1 MMQLASCTDSKAFN
15 NALAKMEQSLTIRQ
29 SIEVAPLI
37 AKQGDKREV
46 IKEIIRV
53 IEFFLTITGKELE
66 QFQIIVLAG
75 DLYEKFRTD
84 TLEDV
89 VLMFKMARM
98 GDFGKVFKFDTF
110 TVMDWANTY
119 LDRKSEERERLIMM
133 RKERQVKSEKKE
145 AGGKYFHELPQE
157 LQEKFNAI
165 GKPTPQAFLTPKIT
179 AELTQEKHKRE
190 IQRLIDTEQEE
201 I

>member
-1 MMQLASCTDSKAFN
+1 
-15 NALAKMEQSLTIRQ
+15 MEQTLSIRQ
-29 SIEVAPLI
+29 SIETAPLI

-110 TVMDWANTY
+110 TVMDWANAY

-133 RKERQVKSEKKE
+133 RKERQRDSEKKE
-145 AGGKYFHELPQE
+145 VGGKYFHELPQE
-157 LQEKFNAI
+157 LQDKFNAI

-179 AELTQEKHKRE
+179 EELTQEKHKRE
-190 IQRLIDTEQEE
+190 IQRLIDEDK
-201 I
+201 